1 MKKSLAYSIPLLF
14 TAACSDPA
22 PKEGN
27 SACLFQ
33 PTEKILQ
40 PYYEFLSKNDKVI
53 SGGNFCSFSPE
64 LYQRVWDKIQEAEET
79 GLPPA
84 ASLPQ
89 SFYKIEKDQIQITVT
104 ASEAHEIYAAH
115 LAHSLWREKNKMFP
129 WSLTEYTQDQLE
141 DLLQP
146 KAWFNSWDEQK
157 KEYSFR
163 HLLDYSPKETFQIAN
178 ENVSSFSDQKAAMID
193 IIKSVRSFRHGIA
206 FSYDGEGNPNDDHDP
221 QEIAT
226 MQTMH
231 EEKISRHGCQ
241 TMSPYIVQLANVL
254 NIPGETIRGYYFG
267 ANHRSALFEFTDQV
281 LAHGD
286 DVYGGNTPSSELMD
300 SYKFW
305 EKEVLSYP
313 KGDPTAAHNSMIHE
327 YKMAIKYPGWG
338 IFYGYCRKGG
348 MGWLMK
354 AFIFEK
360 FGPFAAM
367 DELKDLEARIQD
379 ITKNCTTEIPLD
391 HPDQ

>member
-1 MKKSLAYSIPLLF
+1 MKRGLAYSIPLLF

-40 PYYEFLSKNDKVI
+40 PHYEFLSKNDKVI
-53 SGGNFCSFSPE
+53 SGGNFCSFSSE
-64 LYQRVWDKIQEAEET
+64 LYQLVWDKIQEAEET
-79 GLPPA
+79 GLPPT

-104 ASEAHEIYAAH
+104 ASEAHDIYAAH
-115 LAHSLWREKNKMFP
+115 LAHSLWGEKNKMFP
-129 WSLTEYTQDQLE
+129 WSILEYNQEQLE

-163 HLLDYSPKETFQIAN
+163 YLLDYSPKETFQIAN
-178 ENVSSFSDQKAAMID
+178 ESVSSFSDQKSALID
-193 IIKSVRSFRHGIA
+193 IIKSVRPFRHGIA
-206 FSYDGEGNPNDDHDP
+206 FSYDGEGNPTDDHDP

-226 MQTMH
+226 MQTMN

-241 TMSPYIVQLANVL
+241 TMAPYVVQLANAL

-267 ANHRSALFEFTDQV
+267 GGHRSALFEFTDQV

-286 DVYGGNTPSSELMD
+286 DVYGGNIPSSELMD
-300 SYKFW
+300 SHNFW
-305 EKEVLSYP
+305 KNNVLIYP
-313 KGDPTAAHNSMIHE
+313 KGDEIAAHNTMIHE
-327 YKMAIKYPGWG
+327 YQMEMKYPSELMLWV
-338 IFYGYCRKGG
+338 YCVGG
-348 MGWLMK
+348 RDYLNQ
-354 AFIFEK
+354 AFLEAD
-360 FGPFAAM
+360 FGPFATVQ
-367 DELKDLEARIQD
+367 ELDVLEKKILELSQ
-379 ITKNCTTEIPLD
+379 NCTVFPKD
-391 HPDQ
+391 NPDN